1 MLISYSR
8 SSIIIDISKYN
19 NSYLLMRLAPALIE
33 IKTGDQISQACT
45 FKVRIYSFSINVTQ
59 MSYNSK

>member
-1 MLISYSR
+1 MLISYST